1 MYIKLLWLLLI
12 LSMIDVIIIYRCYC
26 YLQCA
31 TYIMP
36 LSFLAESTA
45 YRAFKTLLRIS
56 CDGKGWQP
64 CQVSIPTILSAL
76 SCFAHQNLWL
86 SPPRRENKII
96 AFLICLGLKFLQPS
110 WINVLQ
116 ASGKRSLPNLIPYL
130 AMLIIGNPPS
140 ASKDHHGSPWLLD
153 LCSSFQHF
161 HAKVHQLAEDL
172 AWLKWVAL
180 LRNLTFI
187 GAIIYMLIALVSQ
200 RHSKVLG
207 QSPQIDKT
215 GCK

>member
-1 MYIKLLWLLLI
+1 
-12 LSMIDVIIIYRCYC
+12 
-26 YLQCA
+26 
-31 TYIMP
+31 MP

-172 AWLKWVAL
+172 AWLKWVAFEEL
-180 LRNLTFI
+180 NVHWCHYLHVDSI
-187 GAIIYMLIALVSQ
+187 GLSTSQ
-200 RHSKVLG
+200 
-207 QSPQIDKT
+207 QSTGTISTNRQNRLQITPKD
-215 GCK
+215 